1 MIWKVTYSVPSG
13 EEYYICYPYLDNNGN
28 VTDPHQLWHDE
39 FKAAGIKTDTYIGA
53 ELVNNHP
60 AKDINISNMKK
71 KIKFT
76 WEERSSFD
84 TERVG
89 AMYCFKRCDVNQ
101 N

>member
-1 MIWKVTYSVPSG
+1 MVLAPIESLYYGVWKLIVS
-13 EEYYICYPYLDNNGN
+13 
-28 VTDPHQLWHDE
+28 
-39 FKAAGIKTDTYIGA
+39 KR
-53 ELVNNHP
+53 LVNHP

>member
-1 MIWKVTYSVPSG
+1 MLCRLCACTIYDRIYKVT
-13 EEYYICYPYLDNNGN
+13 
-28 VTDPHQLWHDE
+28 
-39 FKAAGIKTDTYIGA
+39 
-53 ELVNNHP
+53 NHP

-76 WEERSSFD
+76 WEEKTPLD

-89 AMYCFKRCDVNQ
+89 VMYCFHRCDVNK

>member
-1 MIWKVTYSVPSG
+1 MEKLIVSRKLT
-13 EEYYICYPYLDNNGN
+13 
-28 VTDPHQLWHDE
+28 
-39 FKAAGIKTDTYIGA
+39 
-53 ELVNNHP
+53 NHP

-76 WEERSSFD
+76 WEEKSSFD

>member
-1 MIWKVTYSVPSG
+1 MSSLSSV
-13 EEYYICYPYLDNNGN
+13 LR
-28 VTDPHQLWHDE
+28 LWQILR
-39 FKAAGIKTDTYIGA
+39 KMLSKR
-53 ELVNNHP
+53 LVNHP

-76 WEERSSFD
+76 WEEKTPLD

-89 AMYCFKRCDVNQ
+89 VMYCFHRCDVNK

>member
-1 MIWKVTYSVPSG
+1 MSSLSSV
-13 EEYYICYPYLDNNGN
+13 LR
-28 VTDPHQLWHDE
+28 LWQILR
-39 FKAAGIKTDTYIGA
+39 KMRSKR
-53 ELVNNHP
+53 LVNHP

-76 WEERSSFD
+76 WEEKIPLD

-89 AMYCFKRCDVNQ
+89 VMYCFHRCDVNK

>member
-1 MIWKVTYSVPSG
+1 MY
-13 EEYYICYPYLDNNGN
+13 GN
-28 VTDPHQLWHDE
+28 QYHILSH
-39 FKAAGIKTDTYIGA
+39 
-53 ELVNNHP
+53 LSNNHP

-76 WEERSSFD
+76 WEEKTPLD

-89 AMYCFKRCDVNQ
+89 VMYCFHRCDVNK